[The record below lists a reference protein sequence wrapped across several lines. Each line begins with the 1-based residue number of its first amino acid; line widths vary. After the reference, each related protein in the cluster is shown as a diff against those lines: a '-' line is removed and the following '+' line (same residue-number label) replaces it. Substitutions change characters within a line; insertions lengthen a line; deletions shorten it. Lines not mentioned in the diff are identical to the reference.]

1 MTARIIRALE
11 NPRVTMLGHVTGRL
25 LLEREPYQVDV
36 AKVID
41 AAIANGVVVELNAN
55 PYRLDMDW
63 RHWRRAAERGLECSI
78 NPDAHG
84 TEQLAYVKAGINS
97 ARKGWLGREQVDQHA
112 RAEGR
117 GGAARE
123 EGGAPMLD
131 VRARGLANIH
141 AAMMTA
147 FVGVFFWAY
156 ASLIYHVPY
165 VRLSREVNLLP
176 YFLCVIAGMLLS
188 ARDVSRRLAA
198 RFHLPDLGGSARM
211 AFRQVALMALLVFT
225 MMFATQDHR
234 ISRLF
239 LGTFLVWCWAGLAL
253 LNAWVPGRLA
263 RFVFRKGH
271 RLPTV
276 FIGRPESFAKLREWI
291 AHKEPLGI
299 HPVGLLSPEPPAA
312 GSGAIS
318 VPWLG
323 KPSDLPR
330 VLDEALVGQVI
341 MLELPASDDEA
352 GRIIGACR
360 ERGCRLMIHSDI
372 EERYSQPLVPVT
384 VGGVP
389 PLLHAPGGAGAR
401 GPVQPHRQAV
411 VRRGARASRR
421 RPGSSRPCAV
431 GWPNAEAP
439 GARAPLP
446 RPGAARQAGEVFC
459 TLKFRSM
466 FASKGDAAAE
476 SMQALSEDQQAHLLR
491 SEGSCAA
498 EPGRVPGVPGN
509 VLVGEMSV
517 VWPAP
522 YMPLLDEEF
531 RQQAQGYRI
540 RNLVK
545 PGITGLSQSLGYR
558 GAVLEE
564 EMVRRRVYWDVYYI
578 SHWSVWLDLQIA
590 AKTLWQVVVPPATA
604 F

>member
-1 MTARIIRALE
+1 
-11 NPRVTMLGHVTGRL
+11 
-25 LLEREPYQVDV
+25 
-36 AKVID
+36 
-41 AAIANGVVVELNAN
+41 
-55 PYRLDMDW
+55 
-63 RHWRRAAERGLECSI
+63 
-78 NPDAHG
+78 
-84 TEQLAYVKAGINS
+84 
-97 ARKGWLGREQVDQHA
+97 
-112 RAEGR
+112 
-117 GGAARE
+117 
-123 EGGAPMLD
+123 MLD

-156 ASLIYHVPY
+156 ANMIYHVPY

-239 LGTFLVWCWAGLAL
+239 LGTFLVWCWVGLAF

-323 KPSDLPR
+323 RPSDLPR

-352 GRIIGACR
+352 GRVIGACR

-384 VGGVP
+384 EEGRHFYTLQEEPLEDPFNRIVKRSFDVALALPVVVLVLP
-389 PLLHAPGGAGAR
+389 PLCAWVAVMQRLQAPGPLFHAR
-401 GPVQPHRQAV
+401 E
-411 VRRGARASRR
+411 RRGRR
-421 RPGSSRPCAV
+421 
-431 GWPNAEAP
+431 
-439 GARAPLP
+439 
-446 RPGAARQAGEVFC
+446 GEVFC
-459 TLKFRSM
+459 MLKFRSM
-466 FASKGDAAAE
+466 FASKGDEAAE
-476 SMQALSEDQQAHLLR
+476 SMQALSEDQRIFPFGRFMRRR
-491 SEGSCAA
+491 SLDEF
-498 EPGRVPGVPGN
+498 PQFWN

-517 VWPAP
+517 VGPRP

-531 RQQAQGYRI
+531 RQQTQGYRI